1 METFS
6 VKRRAAASR
15 RRHRAATLAAMLIAA
30 PAVAPG
36 QTAPGADAAVPAL
49 AEPVVAPV
57 SGAPL
62 EEVSTPAAVAPDQVA
77 PEPVAVPATS
87 LEPAPAPVAP
97 EQIAAPAQVA
107 PAPVESAPEP
117 VVAAPSARPAPVQAA
132 QDAAAV
138 PVEAAPEPVAA
149 APSARPAPVQAAQDA
164 ASVPLEAAPE
174 PVVAAPSVR
183 PSPAVAP
190 AVQDTPVPDA
200 TVQAP
205 AASARAPVARPVL
218 PVAQLRLTG
227 SGTVGDR
234 LVPALVDAHIPGEKL
249 RAGGWVPGETP
260 NQRVQGARGED
271 WALRVTVTVTDTP
284 GGFAALSAKQ
294 ADIAMSSRLASDEE
308 FAAFRAASGPD
319 AAGAAPK
326 EHAVAL
332 DGIAVIVNTENPV
345 QKLKLD
351 QIRDIYAGAITNWSA
366 VGGPDLPIRLHT
378 RDPAASGAA
387 GFFNAAVMQRRDVA
401 GSAERMD
408 SYGSVSGAVA
418 GEIGAIGFV
427 PFAFVGRNRALNLA
441 ASCGIEHEAGEFGL
455 KTEEYPLTRRLYLYA
470 PPQPSDQ
477 AARFLRFAGSA
488 AAYGAVR
495 DAGYAS
501 LEPMRGTREHALS
514 RSAAASRAT
523 PAAADGRHAE
533 ALGEHA
539 AATRGAQRLSA
550 TFRFANGSAQLDA
563 RAREELERVAEFL
576 RRPENAALR
585 VSVMGFT
592 DGSGAFGPNRA
603 MSNQRANEVAAQLR
617 QRGVR
622 VAQAKG
628 FGPVAPVA
636 CDDDLNAA
644 TRNRRVE
651 IWLGE

>member
-62 EEVSTPAAVAPDQVA
+62 EEVSTPAVVAPDQAA

-97 EQIAAPAQVA
+97 EQIAA
-107 PAPVESAPEP
+107 S
-117 VVAAPSARPAPVQAA
+117 VQ
-132 QDAAAV
+132 
-138 PVEAAPEPVAA
+138 AAPEPVE
-149 APSARPAPVQAAQDA
+149 S
-164 ASVPLEAAPE
+164 APE

-190 AVQDTPVPDA
+190 AVQDTPTPVPDA

-308 FAAFRAASGPD
+308 IAAFRAASGPD

-387 GFFNAAVMQRRDVA
+387 GFFNATVMQRRDVA

-550 TFRFANGSAQLDA
+550 TFRFASGSAQLDA